1 MTMKTKLL
9 GLATATML
17 LSGCT
22 PAPAPPEPA
31 LLLVH
36 GPAEALGVT
45 PAWCYSTLAD
55 PDCFTNR
62 VPEASDR
69 LIGAYVP
76 VEPADEAPPASD

>member
-1 MTMKTKLL
+1 MTKKPL
-9 GLATATML
+9 GWVLATAL
-17 LSGCT
+17 LGACT
-22 PAPAPPEPA
+22 PAPPPPPS

-36 GPAEALGVT
+36 GPAEAVGVT

-55 PDCFTNR
+55 PDCYTDR

-76 VEPADEAPPASD
+76 LEPGDEPEGEPE

>member
-1 MTMKTKLL
+1 MTTKAKLL
-9 GLATATML
+9 GLATAMMFL
-17 LSGCT
+17 GGCT
-22 PAPAPPEPA
+22 PAPPPESA
-31 LLLVH
+31 LVLVH
-36 GPAEALGVT
+36 GPAEAVGTT

-55 PDCFTNR
+55 PDCFTDR